1 MIQMG
6 VKSNNPSSDTS
17 AKKSCSEVY
26 KFLTRFNQALS
37 KEVSAVEEDTVD

>member
-6 VKSNNPSSDTS
+6 VKPNNSSSDTL
-17 AKKSCSEVY
+17 AKKSCSEIY